1 MCVLQVVFTKLGVV
15 LAMTF
20 VSFPFVV
27 RTMQPVLY
35 ELEKEL
41 EEAAWTL
48 GASPWRTFTDVR
60 ARPGGMPRVPA
71 WGAGREGNSSWFAD
85 VLLQLT
91 AVGCCPFL
99 SPCAG
104 GLPALLQP
112 LAMCWRPACT
122 TTATCHV
129 LEACLLYYCHLPCA
143 GGLPA
148 LLLPL
153 VMCWRPA
160 CPTTATCYVLEACLH
175 C

>member
-1 MCVLQVVFTKLGVV
+1 
-15 LAMTF
+15 MTF

-104 GLPALLQP
+104 GLPALLLP
-112 LAMCWRPACT
+112 LAMCWRVALVKAVSYPAPPPPPRPMP
-122 TTATCHV
+122 
-129 LEACLLYYCHLPCA
+129 LLPCCTYRCCCRLCCPPC
-143 GGLPA
+143 LPEWPWPSA
-148 LLLPL
+148 VRWASLAPL
-153 VMCWRPA
+153 SSSP
-160 CPTTATCYVLEACLH
+160 PTLH
-175 C
+175 SKT

>member
-129 LEACLLYYCHLPCA
+129 LEACLHYYCHLPCV
-143 GGLPA
+143 GGLP
-148 LLLPL
+148 
-153 VMCWRPA
+153 W
-160 CPTTATCYVLEACLH
+160 
-175 C
+175 